1 MLIINVRW
9 SDLFFDLEDCVAFQG
24 VNHKLGGIIEFAL
37 GVFFQEILEEFEGL
51 GFIFQFFGD
60 DEGFH
65 EGGAVVVGAIGIGLY
80 YLVIEGDGIF
90 EIALPG
96 GIIGHGEEVFGLEC
110 QADAFR
116 VFDQAKFLKQ
126 LLCDFFLLGG
136 LALVFE
142 ESIDAGFQLGK
153 ALGGRRGV
161 GKGAEKDDIA
171 ALRGEDGADEAD
183 GIFPDHVAE
192 GFVWAQAGDYAI
204 VIDVFEDAEWG
215 FEDFS

>member
-142 ESIDAGFQLGK
+142 ESIDAGFHSVKLWAAGGVSARVRKKTISPRFEVKTGLMKPTGFSQTMLQK
-153 ALGGRRGV
+153 ASSGPR
-161 GKGAEKDDIA
+161 
-171 ALRGEDGADEAD
+171 
-183 GIFPDHVAE
+183 P
-192 GFVWAQAGDYAI
+192 
-204 VIDVFEDAEWG
+204 VIMPLL
-215 FEDFS
+215 